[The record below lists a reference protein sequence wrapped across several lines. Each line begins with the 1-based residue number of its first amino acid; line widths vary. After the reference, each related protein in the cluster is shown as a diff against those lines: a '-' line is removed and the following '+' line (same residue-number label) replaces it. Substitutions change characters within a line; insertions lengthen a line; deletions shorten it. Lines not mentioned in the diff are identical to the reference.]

1 MSRLLNILF
10 LIFST
15 LYIALDNVQNV
26 PVYFVLKII
35 PIAIL
40 FFVVYKTPKFFGKTI
55 LLFALFFSA
64 CGDLLLSFDL
74 FIFGIAAFLIAQLHY
89 ATHFVRHWRGL
100 KTRWLLSLL
109 MVGYMLFMA
118 WLLMPH
124 LGELRLPVLAYLIVI
139 SLMGLM
145 AIQSSLSLQWSVL
158 GALVFIVSD
167 SLIAVNKFIHP
178 IPMSGEAIMLTY
190 YAAQWLIITGCLASR
205 RASGQ
210 R

>member
-1 MSRLLNILF
+1 MSRTLTILYLL
-10 LIFST
+10 FST

-26 PVYFVLKII
+26 PFYFALKVI
-35 PIAIL
+35 PIGIL
-40 FFVVYKTPKFFGKTI
+40 FAVVYKTPKFFGKTT
-55 LLFALFFSA
+55 LMLALIFSA

-100 KTRWLLSLL
+100 KSRWLLSLL

-124 LGELRLPVLAYLIVI
+124 LGELRLPVFAYLIVI

-145 AIQSSLSLQWSVL
+145 AIQSSLNLRWSVL

-167 SLIAVNKFIHP
+167 SLIAINKFIHP
-178 IPMSGEAIMLTY
+178 VPMSGEAIMLTY

-205 RASGQ
+205 RANGQ
-210 R
+210 S